1 MGVAPPAQPRV
12 VGVAPPARPRVIGA
26 APARPPVIGAAPPAR
41 HSSPDGPR
49 QSPGYS
55 FSMGA

>member
-1 MGVAPPAQPRV
+1 VAPPARPPV
-12 VGVAPPARPRVIGA
+12 IGVAPPARPPVIGVA
-26 APARPPVIGAAPPAR
+26 PPARPPVIGVAPPAR

-49 QSPGYS
+49 QSQGYS

>member
-1 MGVAPPAQPRV
+1 M
-12 VGVAPPARPRVIGA
+12 GVAPPARPRVIGV
-26 APARPPVIGAAPPAR
+26 APARPRLIGVAPPVMGAASPAR